1 MLYYVRTIDLN
12 AFTDLHCNSQQ
23 PIFLHCTS
31 NAAKCVQMGSA
42 SIIVP
47 ITFMSSLLKGLGN
60 GIFIGD
66 MRGRIVQR
74 TQFLTVFNY
83 CCVSV
88 SIGTKLA

>member
-1 MLYYVRTIDLN
+1 MQLT
-12 AFTDLHCNSQQ
+12 A
-23 PIFLHCTS
+23 TS

-47 ITFMSSLLKGLGN
+47 ITFMSSGLIILRN

-74 TQFLTVFNY
+74 TQFVTNVQLLLCRSVYWHQTRLIWCVLLTNAQRV
-83 CCVSV
+83 CLMGS
-88 SIGTKLA
+88 SQLG